1 LLRQFVGVAQPW
13 FDEKDK
19 NVLVAILN
27 DAISRGRFVA
37 ELGPEPLNIPHI
49 RTRVVLKAADIGRNS
64 DGNLTTSCAV
74 PHAVTSRRIPLRGR
88 WPRMPVFLEG
98 TGDIG
103 ITIEWVNRH
112 GHRID
117 LRDFRNVLV
126 GLSTTEED
134 RLALARR
141 LKRLGI
147 VVRYGMTESPP
158 PAAP

>member
-1 LLRQFVGVAQPW
+1 
-13 FDEKDK
+13 
-19 NVLVAILN
+19 
-27 DAISRGRFVA
+27 
-37 ELGPEPLNIPHI
+37 
-49 RTRVVLKAADIGRNS
+49 
-64 DGNLTTSCAV
+64 
-74 PHAVTSRRIPLRGR
+74 
-88 WPRMPVFLEG
+88 MPVFLEG